1 VWAIYGDDEGGIVG
15 EARRWEERGDWSR
28 LVIDGISMR
37 DMCRLAINIV
47 IEL

>member
-1 VWAIYGDDEGGIVG
+1 MWAIYGDDEGGIVG
-15 EARRWEERGDWSR
+15 GARCWEARGDWSR
-28 LVIDGISMR
+28 LVIGGMSMR